1 MLVVAK
7 KSLAE
12 EQYQDFEVSG
22 SPRFLFVFQPRPLPS
37 HTPSRL
43 RLPHAALAILLSFL
57 STDRLTSAP
66 GPLQSLFILPGT
78 PLPRLACPMAH
89 SLASFGSQLKC
100 RRLQEVSLDSPPK
113 AARFHPSPPITPFN
127 FLHCTYHNL

>member
-22 SPRFLFVFQPRPLPS
+22 SPTFLFFFQPCPLPS
-37 HTPSRL
+37 HVSSQ
-43 RLPHAALAILLSFL
+43 LPLAHTALAILMPFL
-57 STDRLTSAP
+57 STDRITAAR
-66 GPLQSLFILPGT
+66 GPLPLLFSLPGML
-78 PLPRLACPMAH
+78 LPRVACPMAH
-89 SLASFGSQLKC
+89 SLVSFGSQLKC
-100 RRLQEVSLDSPPK
+100 YLLREVFPDCPPK
-113 AARFHPSPPITPFN
+113 IARFHPSPPITPFN